1 MRVNGNFII
10 ITISIVLITFLMGTF
25 YVQVE
30 ANSKEDFI
38 QQQLEYYTRN
48 IDVNNISKEDILQV
62 YDQINDQYS
71 NDELGNM
78 IEDNADELKKQG
90 ISDEVIST
98 GANFVRTTDSETL
111 RDIIEKDI
119 DIEDIKDKINQG
131 YTQNEILKSM
141 IQEMPNEKKVEIAT
155 KLVLSNKWIR
165 IILSVGIILFV
176 YGTILRWIIYVKA
189 GKHGWAAIIPL
200 YRQIVMYQICGL
212 SPWLMLLWLIP
223 ILGWIVMFVIAIMKR
238 FCLADSFGR
247 GGLFGWGL
255 LLLPLIFQSV
265 LAFNSN
271 IEKVDN

>member
-1 MRVNGNFII
+1 MRVDKKFII
-10 ITISIVLITFLMGTF
+10 VTISIVWIIFLMGTF
-25 YVQVE
+25 YVEVQ
-30 ANSKEDFI
+30 ANSKGNSI
-38 QQQLEYYTRN
+38 QQQIEYYTRN
-48 IDVNNISKEDILQV
+48 IDVNNISIEDILQV
-62 YDQINDQYS
+62 YDQINEQYS
-71 NDELGNM
+71 NDELGDM
-78 IEDNADELKKQG
+78 IEENAQEIKKQG
-90 ISDEVIST
+90 ISDEVISA
-98 GANFVRTTDSETL
+98 GANFVRNTDTDTL
-111 RDIIEKDI
+111 RDIIENDI
-119 DIEDIKDKINQG
+119 DIEDMKEKINQG

-141 IQEMPNEKKVEIAT
+141 LQEMPNEKKVEIAT

-165 IILSVGIILFV
+165 IILSVGIILFI
-176 YGTILRWIIYVKA
+176 YTTILRWIIYVKA

-212 SPWLMLLWLIP
+212 SPWLMLLWLVP
-223 ILGWIVMFVIAIMKR
+223 ILGWIVMFVVAIMKR